1 MFCSITYYK
10 FERKVFMYSTK
21 SRLILVITVLLL
33 VSLSCR
39 AVSVRQ
45 DIFSVESTEVV
56 SITPKPEINE
66 APPATEI
73 SSPPVATLPTLPPT
87 RPGPDS
93 LDLAQLPVDHGLSD
107 FTENI
112 TVDMT
117 WTDSEGVEQQQNT
130 LFSHRQQSLP
140 AFAWYTLYDD
150 QNVFFVIP
158 TKIETALVDG
168 QAFSTSSDRGCNVL
182 SVDLVNLDEQRQS
195 FRDLIGALTG
205 QVSKAEANVDLGEF
219 TVDVYLLEA
228 ANLTPGAEVELE
240 GKYIDAGGSSS
251 STSTT
256 LILYDENVSLES
268 GKLFLAQQGGFVARI
283 ELLYSK
289 IADEEDSIFAQPDTR
304 VERMLVY
311 EVLPATELGDVI
323 TLPTACEATTS
334 GGGAEGGGT
343 AFESELKISDI
354 PRIGEPTNAVE
365 TDENLVYFTS
375 FSVADVVDFYKSELG
390 ALGWELEEEV
400 SLGAVATLKFV
411 LGNQTVHISIVE
423 TDDEVM
429 VTAEIY

>member
-1 MFCSITYYK
+1 
-10 FERKVFMYSTK
+10 MYTKK
-21 SRLILVITVLLL
+21 SRLILVITVLIL

-39 AVSVRQ
+39 AVSVGQ
-45 DIFSVESTEVV
+45 DIVSVESTEVV
-56 SITPKPEINE
+56 SITPEPEVTE

-73 SSPPVATLPTLPPT
+73 ISPPVATLPTLPPAQ
-87 RPGPDS
+87 PGPDS
-93 LDLAQLPVDHGLSD
+93 LKLARLPGDHGLSD

-112 TVDMT
+112 TVDMI

-140 AFAWYTLYDD
+140 AFAWDTLYDD

-158 TKIETALVDG
+158 TKIETASVDG
-168 QAFSTSSDRGCNVL
+168 QAFSTSSDGGCNVL

-205 QVSKAEANVDLGEF
+205 QVSKTEADVDLGEF
-219 TVDVYLLEA
+219 TVDVYLLGV

-240 GKYIDAGGSSS
+240 GEYIDPGGSNS

-256 LILYDENVSLES
+256 LILYDEDVALES
-268 GKLFLAQQGGFVARI
+268 GRLFLAQQGSFVARI

-289 IADEEDSIFAQPDTR
+289 IAGEEDSLFAQPGTR
-304 VERMLVY
+304 MERMLVY
-311 EVLPATELGDVI
+311 EVLPATVLGDVI
-323 TLPTACEATTS
+323 TPPEGCEATTGD
-334 GGGAEGGGT
+334 GGTAGGGT
-343 AFESELKISDI
+343 ASDGELKISDI

-365 TDENLVYFTS
+365 TDENQVYFTS
-375 FSVADVVDFYKSELG
+375 SSVANVVDFYKSESG

-400 SLGAVATLKFV
+400 SLGAVATLLYV
-411 LGNQTVHISIVE
+411 SGNQSIYISIVE
-423 TDDEVM
+423 TDDDVM
-429 VTAEIY
+429 VSAEIH